1 MNLPDN
7 PETPFSI
14 TYGTEVVTPIKI
26 SLLSPRVAYFEQEHN
41 NEGLIGN
48 LDALE
53 EWKDMVSMRL
63 TSYQQRLDRGY
74 NRNVRPQEFV
84 SGDLVLCKAIGSM
97 KEQNAGKL
105 ASN

>member
-41 NEGLIGN
+41 DKGLIGN

-53 EWKDMVSMRL
+53 E
-63 TSYQQRLDRGY
+63 
-74 NRNVRPQEFV
+74 
-84 SGDLVLCKAIGSM
+84 
-97 KEQNAGKL
+97 
-105 ASN
+105 